1 MEVKRLAG
9 NVFIAIISSFIAIW
23 IYSTFFVPR
32 SNSIVYQGIPSKLTS
47 NTILNVPVTDFTVA
61 SEQTIHA
68 VVHVKTRM
76 GGGQSAGS
84 NPFFD
89 FFFGQPYQGGGE
101 QSMPATGVGSGVIIT
116 QDGYIVTNNHVI
128 EGAGYIEIALNDKR
142 TYSAVLIGT
151 DPSTDLA
158 LLKIDEQNLPIIPY
172 GNSDELKVGEWVLA
186 VGNPFN
192 LTSTVTAGIV
202 SAKGRNIN
210 ILQSNFAIESFIQT
224 DAAVNPGNS
233 GGALV
238 NQNGELVGI
247 NTAIASLTGSFSG
260 YSFAIPVN
268 IVKKIVEDL
277 IEFGSVQRALL
288 GVSIRDMDAELV
300 REKGLKVIEGVYVA
314 GIMQGGAADDAGIK
328 ENDIILKIG
337 NHTVNKV
344 SELQEQVNKY
354 RPGDNIKVTLKRN
367 DKEVELKVVL
377 KNKNGNTAII
387 TSGVLQSLGASFEE
401 LTPEEKLKFDIK
413 KGLRVEKIFAGKMQ
427 AAGIKEGF
435 IITSVNGSAVESYAH
450 FLQLL
455 ESLKGGVIIEGRYPE
470 GQTAYYAFGLE

>member
-1 MEVKRLAG
+1 MEIKRLAG
-9 NVFIAIISSFIAIW
+9 NVFIAIISSFIAVW
-23 IYSTFFVPR
+23 IYSTFFVTKN
-32 SNSIVYQGIPSKLTS
+32 NSIVYQGVPSKLTA
-47 NTILNVPVTDFTVA
+47 NTVLSGQAPDFTLA

-68 VVHVKTRM
+68 VVHVKTKV
-76 GGGQSAGS
+76 GGNQSAGN

-89 FFFGQPYQGGGE
+89 FFFGQPYQGGNT
-101 QSMPATGVGSGVIIT
+101 MPATGVGSGVIIT

-128 EGAGYIEIALNDKR
+128 EGATYIEVALNDKR
-142 TYSAVLIGT
+142 TYSATLIGT

-158 LLKIDEQNLPIIPY
+158 LLKIEEQNLPIIPY
-172 GNSDELKVGEWVLA
+172 GNSDDIKVGEWVLA

-238 NQNGELVGI
+238 SQNGELVGI

-288 GVSIRDMDAELV
+288 GVSIRDLDAELA
-300 REKGLKVIEGVYVA
+300 REKGIKKLEGVYVA
-314 GIMQGGAADDAGIK
+314 SIMNGGAAHDAGIR
-328 ENDIILKIG
+328 EDDVILKIG
-337 NHTVNKV
+337 NHAVNKV

-354 RPGDNIKVTLKRN
+354 RPGDKIKVTLRRN
-367 DKEVELKVVL
+367 EKEMELAVVL
-377 KNKNGNTAII
+377 KNKNGSTALI

-401 LTPEEKLKFDIK
+401 LTADEKLKLGIK
-413 KGLRVEKIFAGKMQ
+413 KGIKVEKLFAGKMK

-435 IITSVNGSAVESYAH
+435 IITTVNGSLVENYNH

-455 ESLKGGVIIEGRYPE
+455 ESLKGGVIIEGKYPE